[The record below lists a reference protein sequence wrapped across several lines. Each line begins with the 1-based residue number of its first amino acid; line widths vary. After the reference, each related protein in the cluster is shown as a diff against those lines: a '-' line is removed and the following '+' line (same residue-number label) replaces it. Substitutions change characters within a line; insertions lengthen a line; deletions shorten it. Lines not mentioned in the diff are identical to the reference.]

1 MILNKRIKREL
12 KENWFRYGALFF
24 LIVLSISLVVSM
36 ASATDSIF
44 YTIDINH
51 DKNHVEDGEFTVFVP
66 YSAKQIKE
74 IDQFGTMLEE
84 NFYVDVDMEDGSALR
99 IFKNR
104 EFINTVDL
112 DKGTLANDSN
122 EIVIE
127 KLYAISHD
135 LKLGDTIVI
144 KEKEYTV
151 SGIGSAPDYG
161 SVKKNPFDVAAD
173 TDKFSIAFISRDAFE
188 ELLKKNVD
196 VELCYSYRLNGDI
209 TDKKL
214 KDFLVDM
221 DFDESMIKNP
231 YMKEIVDKVEGE
243 KNMDMKYVNISYFIP
258 NAENPRIN
266 DAEADSKINKLSA
279 LIAGVIILLLL
290 AYMIS
295 VFIIHN
301 IDKESAVIG
310 ALYSLGYLKKDL
322 LKHFM
327 ILPIALVTVAS
338 MVGTTLGYCMIPYM
352 ESASTYYSFPELQT
366 VIKPYIILYGLVVP
380 MVIAVFIN
388 FFVINK
394 KLSLSPLKLLRKEK
408 RQNRIANIDLGN
420 LSFINRYRIRQ
431 LLREIRG
438 NITIVFGLFLAIL
451 LMVFGFGIKGTIDNY
466 VKHTTDDAK
475 YRNMYV
481 LQYPENKI
489 PAGGEEAYSE
499 SLYAHL
505 DIIDTDLE
513 VSILG
518 IKEDNPYFDF
528 KVKRDIDDV
537 YISNSVA
544 YKFGYKVGENIVLSD
559 HIENRNYSFH
569 VAGIVPYSNGLYIFA
584 DMDNMRKVFG
594 KDKNYYNTIL
604 SDKKLNIEPGR
615 IASVVTIN
623 DIAESASKFNDL
635 MAELII
641 MLIAVSVIVFIL
653 VLYLLL
659 KMMVDKSTFSIS
671 LIKVFGYNEKEVKK
685 LYLGSA
691 FYTVLVSSMI
701 GIPISTLIVRAIWP
715 YMISNV
721 AAGFESYIPLSL
733 YFTITGII
741 LASYLVVNFLVG
753 RHLKKVSLVEIL
765 KNRE

>member
-1 MILNKRIKREL
+1 
-12 KENWFRYGALFF
+12 
-24 LIVLSISLVVSM
+24 
-36 ASATDSIF
+36 
-44 YTIDINH
+44 
-51 DKNHVEDGEFTVFVP
+51 
-66 YSAKQIKE
+66 
-74 IDQFGTMLEE
+74 
-84 NFYVDVDMEDGSALR
+84 
-99 IFKNR
+99 
-104 EFINTVDL
+104 
-112 DKGTLANDSN
+112 
-122 EIVIE
+122 
-127 KLYAISHD
+127 
-135 LKLGDTIVI
+135 
-144 KEKEYTV
+144 
-151 SGIGSAPDYG
+151 
-161 SVKKNPFDVAAD
+161 
-173 TDKFSIAFISRDAFE
+173 
-188 ELLKKNVD
+188 
-196 VELCYSYRLNGDI
+196 
-209 TDKKL
+209 
-214 KDFLVDM
+214 
-221 DFDESMIKNP
+221 
-231 YMKEIVDKVEGE
+231 
-243 KNMDMKYVNISYFIP
+243 
-258 NAENPRIN
+258 
-266 DAEADSKINKLSA
+266 
-279 LIAGVIILLLL
+279 
-290 AYMIS
+290 
-295 VFIIHN
+295 
-301 IDKESAVIG
+301 
-310 ALYSLGYLKKDL
+310 
-322 LKHFM
+322 
-327 ILPIALVTVAS
+327 
-338 MVGTTLGYCMIPYM
+338 
-352 ESASTYYSFPELQT
+352 
-366 VIKPYIILYGLVVP
+366 
-380 MVIAVFIN
+380 
-388 FFVINK
+388 
-394 KLSLSPLKLLRKEK
+394 
-408 RQNRIANIDLGN
+408 